1 MEALAAL
8 TPAIAKVDILVDMR
22 LVEIDQV
29 MTIPLCLGQQ
39 RTELRNKGLPALG
52 IRPRSGLMPCQAV
65 SRLGTPQQLPG
76 LLPRQLKAVQG
87 GADRLAAVEAGEAL
101 LHQSD
106 QAAKRPAWLRISPGY
121 GWAGRFLAGRTDCFA
136 ERGLDV
142 WAKGGRPPLR

>member
-1 MEALAAL
+1 MKPLATL
-8 TPAIAKVDILVDMR
+8 SPAVTEFDILVDMR

-29 MTIPLCLGQQ
+29 MAIPLCLSQQ
-39 RTELRNKGLPALG
+39 RTELRDKGLPALG

-87 GADRLAAVEAGEAL
+87 GADGLTAVKAGKAL

-106 QAAKRPAWLRISPGY
+106 QAAKRPAWLRISPAY
-121 GWAGRFLAGRTDCFA
+121 G
-136 ERGLDV
+136 
-142 WAKGGRPPLR
+142 